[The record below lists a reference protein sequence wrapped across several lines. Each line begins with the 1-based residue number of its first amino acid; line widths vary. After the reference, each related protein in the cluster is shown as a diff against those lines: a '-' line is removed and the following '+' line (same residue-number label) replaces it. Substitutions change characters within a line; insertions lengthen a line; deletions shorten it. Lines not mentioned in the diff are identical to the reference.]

1 MRLPGS
7 ILGLISSGALQPGS
21 KWLAR
26 ASVALLVLG
35 TVASALHAG
44 VNRWTPSGVT
54 GGTVTAV
61 AFDPSQPAILY
72 AGTADAGVWK
82 SLDGGR
88 SWRAAS
94 RGLDAPGRLRIS
106 DLDIDPRD
114 PRIVLAATGAGLFR
128 TMSGG
133 ESWVAAGPPVAL
145 LSRSPVAPSVL
156 YATTREAI
164 LRSTDG
170 GASWQ
175 PTAPL
180 AIGFYVHD
188 LTVDPSTSAVVYA
201 ATNGGVLKTVDGG
214 GAWTLMNE
222 GLSANPRAVFVV
234 AIAVD
239 PQTSANVYAAN
250 LDGAT
255 VFKSLDGGGH
265 WRPSL
270 ARLGPDGEIDF
281 AAITIDPHAPGKVL
295 VAVNRF
301 GQDVRGELWRTS
313 DAGATWRRERQT
325 PILQTVATS
334 SSDEG
339 TVVAGV
345 YGRGLLIS
353 RDGGARWQA
362 VTAGLTA
369 LGGSAVA
376 VAPTSNP
383 RTEGDVLVATT
394 AGTEFGGGGAG
405 LARRTAAGSVWQPS
419 DLGLAFRGAAPVVMA
434 LAFDPDRPRRV
445 YAASAAGI
453 FASRDGGAHWLRA
466 ESTVGTLNDVLVT
479 ASGTVLAAGAQYV
492 PCGLP
497 FCGALPIPTA
507 WQSEDGGSSWKLS
520 VDGIDPSGTP
530 SARTG
535 FLRAL
540 AQDPT
545 NGVTYAGGTAL
556 FVRSNVDG
564 PWQACLADGLPRP
577 VEALATLP
585 PRQPIPGEP
594 SPLLAAV
601 GGPNPGL
608 WRSTDGCRSFVPFGR
623 GLPAGTTVHRFLASG
638 FSSPSADA
646 VPPVARILFAA
657 TSRGVFRSLDAGTTW
672 QALGPRTLRAEVVGL
687 DLQPG
692 QEGGWTLYAAT
703 SAAPGLFEYSMS
715 GARP

>member
-1 MRLPGS
+1 M
-7 ILGLISSGALQPGS
+7 
-21 KWLAR
+21 
-26 ASVALLVLG
+26 
-35 TVASALHAG
+35 
-44 VNRWTPSGVT
+44 
-54 GGTVTAV
+54 TAV
-61 AFDPSQPAILY
+61 AFDPNQPAILY

-82 SLDGGR
+82 SVDGGR
-88 SWRAAS
+88 SWRGAS
-94 RGLDAPGRLRIS
+94 HGLDTPGRLRIS

-114 PRIVLAATGAGLFR
+114 PRILLAATGAGLFR
-128 TMSGG
+128 TTSGG
-133 ESWVAAGPPVAL
+133 ASWVAAGPPVAL
-145 LSRSPVAPSVL
+145 LARSPASPSVL
-156 YATTREAI
+156 YATTRDAI
-164 LRSTDG
+164 LRSADG

-188 LTVDPSTSAVVYA
+188 LTVDPSRSAVVYA
-201 ATNGGVLKTVDGG
+201 ATNGGVLKTIDGG
-214 GAWTLMNE
+214 GVWNLMNE

-239 PQTSANVYAAN
+239 PETPTNVYAAN

-270 ARLGPDGEIDF
+270 AGLGPDGEIDF
-281 AAITIDPHAPGKVL
+281 AAITIDPQAPGKVV

-301 GQDVRGELWRTS
+301 GRDARGELWRTS

-334 SSDEG
+334 SNDEG
-339 TVVAGV
+339 TVVAGLF
-345 YGRGLLIS
+345 GRGLLIS
-353 RDGGARWQA
+353 RDGGELWQA

-405 LARRTAAGSVWQPS
+405 LERRTAAGSVWQPS

-445 YAASAAGI
+445 YAASTAGI

-466 ESTVGTLNDVLVT
+466 ESTVGLLNDVLVT

-520 VDGIDPSGTP
+520 VDGIDPGGTP

-540 AQDPT
+540 AQDPA
-545 NGVTYAGGTAL
+545 NGATYAGGTAL
-556 FVRSNVDG
+556 FVRSNGDR
-564 PWQACLADGLPRP
+564 PWQACLAEGLPSP
-577 VEALATLP
+577 PIKALATLP
-585 PRQPIPGEP
+585 PSQPIPGAP

-601 GGPNPGL
+601 GGPHPGL
-608 WRSTDGCRSFVPFGR
+608 WRSIDGCRSFVSWGR
-623 GLPAGTTVHRFLASG
+623 GLPSETQVHRLLASG
-638 FSSPSADA
+638 FTSSADA
-646 VPPVARILFAA
+646 APPAARMLFAA
-657 TSRGVFRSLDAGTTW
+657 TNRGVFRSLDAGTSW
-672 QALGPRTLRAEVVGL
+672 QALGSRTLRAEVVGL
-687 DLQPG
+687 DLQPRA
-692 QEGGWTLYAAT
+692 EGGWTLYAAT
-703 SAAPGLFEYSMS
+703 PAAPGLFEYSMP
-715 GARP
+715 GGRP